1 MDSDRDAAALRRQL
15 ADPLLAATHPVYRPL
30 LWTLLGCVLLFI
42 GWAAWAQLD
51 EVTRGDGRVVPFSRI
66 QKIQSLEGG
75 ILDRLLVKEG
85 DLVEVGQPLVRLDET
100 RFLTNFQESANQAS
114 VLRAAIARLDA
125 EVLGKKS
132 IEFPPDVDPEG
143 PLARSERE
151 LFKSR
156 RDKLVEGTQAIQRQ
170 IHLAQSQLDLVRPLV
185 AKRAVS
191 QMEALK
197 LSQDIATLSGKLTE
211 LKSTYF
217 QDAYTERA
225 QRKADLSALEPIVQQ
240 RQDQLRRT
248 EILSPVRGR
257 VNTVLINTRGG
268 VIQPGEPIMEV
279 IPVEERLLVE
289 AKIKPRDVAF
299 LVPGMPAKVKIT
311 AYRLHHLRRPQ
322 GHPGADQC
330 RHHRGGH
337 PAWQGVLLPGADQ
350 DRWQPVEARRGG
362 IADHSG
368 DGRRGGH
375 PQRQAQRA
383 QLPAA
388 AADQGAPL
396 LRRAG
401 QAPVGGNVPAA
412 SL

>member
-151 LFKSR
+151 A
-156 RDKLVEGTQAIQRQ
+156 VQVAPRQ
-170 IHLAQSQLDLVRPLV
+170 
-185 AKRAVS
+185 
-191 QMEALK
+191 
-197 LSQDIATLSGKLTE
+197 T
-211 LKSTYF
+211 
-217 QDAYTERA
+217 
-225 QRKADLSALEPIVQQ
+225 
-240 RQDQLRRT
+240 
-248 EILSPVRGR
+248 
-257 VNTVLINTRGG
+257 GG
-268 VIQPGEPIMEV
+268 
-279 IPVEERLLVE
+279 
-289 AKIKPRDVAF
+289 
-299 LVPGMPAKVKIT
+299 
-311 AYRLHHLRRPQ
+311 
-322 GHPGADQC
+322 GHPGDPAAD
-330 RHHRGGH
+330 
-337 PAWQGVLLPGADQ
+337 PPGAE
-350 DRWQPVEARRGG
+350 PARPGSPAGG
-362 IADHSG
+362 QACG
-368 DGRRGGH
+368 EPDGGAQAEPGHRH
-375 PQRQAQRA
+375 PQRQADRFRKA
-383 QLPAA
+383 PISRMPIPSAHSARPISAPWNRSSSSARTSCAA
-388 AADQGAPL
+388 PRSCRQC
-396 LRRAG
+396 AG
-401 QAPVGGNVPAA
+401 G
-412 SL
+412 

>member
-75 ILDRLLVKEG
+75 ILDRLLVK
-85 DLVEVGQPLVRLDET
+85 
-100 RFLTNFQESANQAS
+100 
-114 VLRAAIARLDA
+114 
-125 EVLGKKS
+125 
-132 IEFPPDVDPEG
+132 
-143 PLARSERE
+143 
-151 LFKSR
+151 
-156 RDKLVEGTQAIQRQ
+156 EGTQAIQRQ

-311 AYRLHHLRRPQ
+311 AYDYTIYGDLKGTLEQISADTIEEDTPHGKESYYQVLIKTDGSQLKRGEEVLPII
-322 GHPGADQC
+322 PGMVAEVDILSGK
-330 RHHRGGH
+330 RS
-337 PAWQGVLLPGADQ
+337 VLNY
-350 DRWQPVEARRGG
+350 
-362 IADHSG
+362 
-368 DGRRGGH
+368 
-375 PQRQAQRA
+375 
-383 QLPAA
+383 
-388 AADQGAPL
+388 L
-396 LRRAG
+396 LRPLIKAR
-401 QAPVGGNVPAA
+401 
-412 SL
+412 LY

>member
-156 RDKLVEGTQAIQRQ
+156 REQTGGGHPGDPAADPPGAEPARPGSPAGGQACGEPDGGAQAEPGHRHPQRQ
-170 IHLAQSQLDLVRPLV
+170 ADRAEKHLFPGCLYR
-185 AKRAVS
+185 
-191 QMEALK
+191 
-197 LSQDIATLSGKLTE
+197 
-211 LKSTYF
+211 
-217 QDAYTERA
+217 RA

-311 AYRLHHLRRPQ
+311 AYDYTIYGDLKGTLEQISADTIEEDTPHGKESYYQVLIKTDGSQLKRGEEVLPII
-322 GHPGADQC
+322 PGWS
-330 RHHRGGH
+330 
-337 PAWQGVLLPGADQ
+337 P
-350 DRWQPVEARRGG
+350 RWT
-362 IADHSG
+362 SS
-368 DGRRGGH
+368 
-375 PQRQAQRA
+375 
-383 QLPAA
+383 
-388 AADQGAPL
+388 
-396 LRRAG
+396 
-401 QAPVGGNVPAA
+401 AA
-412 SL
+412 SAACSTTCCGR

>member
-311 AYRLHHLRRPQ
+311 AYDYTIYGDLKGTLEQ
-322 GHPGADQC
+322 ISADTIEEDT
-330 RHHRGGH
+330 
-337 PAWQGVLLPGADQ
+337 P
-350 DRWQPVEARRGG
+350 
-362 IADHSG
+362 
-368 DGRRGGH
+368 
-375 PQRQAQRA
+375 
-383 QLPAA
+383 
-388 AADQGAPL
+388 
-396 LRRAG
+396 
-401 QAPVGGNVPAA
+401 
-412 SL
+412 

>member
-1 MDSDRDAAALRRQL
+1 MDSERKAAKLRREL
-15 ADPLLAATHPVYRPL
+15 ADPLLAVTHPVYRPL
-30 LWTLLGCVLLFI
+30 LWLLLACILI
-42 GWAAWAQLD
+42 AIAWAAWAELD
-51 EVTRGDGRVVPFSRI
+51 EVTRGDGRVVPYSRI

-100 RFLTNFQESANQAS
+100 RFLTNVQESTNQADG
-114 VLRAAIARLDA
+114 LRAAIARLDA
-125 EVLGKKS
+125 EVLGKER
-132 IEFPPDVDPEG
+132 IEFSPGVDPDS

-156 RDKLVEGTQAIQRQ
+156 RGKLLENTRSIQAQ
-170 IHLAQSQLDLVRPLV
+170 IRLAQSQLDLVRPLV

-197 LSQDIATLSGKLTE
+197 LSQDIATLNGKLTE
-211 LKSTYF
+211 LKNTYF
-217 QDAYTERA
+217 QDAYTERS
-225 QRKADLSALEPIVQQ
+225 QRKADLSALEPIIQQ

-268 VIQPGEPIMEV
+268 VIQPGEAIMEV

-311 AYRLHHLRRPQ
+311 AYDFSIYGDLKGTLEQISADTIEEDTPRGKESYYQVLIKTDGSQLKKGDEVLPIIPGMVAEVDILSGKRTVLNYLIRPLVKARLY
-322 GHPGADQC
+322 
-330 RHHRGGH
+330 
-337 PAWQGVLLPGADQ
+337 
-350 DRWQPVEARRGG
+350 
-362 IADHSG
+362 
-368 DGRRGGH
+368 
-375 PQRQAQRA
+375 
-383 QLPAA
+383 
-388 AADQGAPL
+388 
-396 LRRAG
+396 
-401 QAPVGGNVPAA
+401 
-412 SL
+412 

>member
-1 MDSDRDAAALRRQL
+1 M
-15 ADPLLAATHPVYRPL
+15 
-30 LWTLLGCVLLFI
+30 LLFI

-311 AYRLHHLRRPQ
+311 AYDYTIYGDLKGTLEQISADTIEEDTPHGKESYYQVLIKTDGSQLKRGEEVLPII
-322 GHPGADQC
+322 PGMVAEVDILSGK
-330 RHHRGGH
+330 RS
-337 PAWQGVLLPGADQ
+337 VLNY
-350 DRWQPVEARRGG
+350 
-362 IADHSG
+362 
-368 DGRRGGH
+368 
-375 PQRQAQRA
+375 
-383 QLPAA
+383 
-388 AADQGAPL
+388 L
-396 LRRAG
+396 LRPLIKAR
-401 QAPVGGNVPAA
+401 
-412 SL
+412 LY

>member
-1 MDSDRDAAALRRQL
+1 LVERAVVLRQ
-15 ADPLLAATHPVYRPL
+15 
-30 LWTLLGCVLLFI
+30 
-42 GWAAWAQLD
+42 
-51 EVTRGDGRVVPFSRI
+51 GRVIMDGPLEQVVQGNQVQAPQAAQPMNSSTQPSRV
-66 QKIQSLEGG
+66 QSLEGG

-217 QDAYTERA
+217 QDAYT
-225 QRKADLSALEPIVQQ
+225 
-240 RQDQLRRT
+240 
-248 EILSPVRGR
+248 
-257 VNTVLINTRGG
+257 
-268 VIQPGEPIMEV
+268 
-279 IPVEERLLVE
+279 
-289 AKIKPRDVAF
+289 
-299 LVPGMPAKVKIT
+299 
-311 AYRLHHLRRPQ
+311 
-322 GHPGADQC
+322 
-330 RHHRGGH
+330 
-337 PAWQGVLLPGADQ
+337 
-350 DRWQPVEARRGG
+350 
-362 IADHSG
+362 
-368 DGRRGGH
+368 
-375 PQRQAQRA
+375 
-383 QLPAA
+383 
-388 AADQGAPL
+388 
-396 LRRAG
+396 
-401 QAPVGGNVPAA
+401 
-412 SL
+412 